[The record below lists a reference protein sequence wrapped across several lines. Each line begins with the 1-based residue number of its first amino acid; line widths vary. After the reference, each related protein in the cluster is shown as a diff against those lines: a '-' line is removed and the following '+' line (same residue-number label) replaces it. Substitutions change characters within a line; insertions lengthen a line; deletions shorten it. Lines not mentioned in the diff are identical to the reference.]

1 MRRRTAAALV
11 CTALLAGS
19 APGVN
24 ALEGRPAYGMLV
36 IGHRGAPV
44 YTTESSQAS
53 YEIASNLRADL
64 LEGDIVMSRDGQ
76 LVVCHDL
83 DLSRITDVAAK
94 FPGRATVRNFNG
106 VDYTGYWVDDF
117 TWAELSTLTKPNG
130 QGLLSLEQL
139 ITLAQ
144 SRGASLYME
153 IKESQ
158 YFATP
163 QPTRANPLDITGAL
177 ISVLNAYGE
186 AGRGAPFWVQSD
198 SADDLIRIKQ
208 TTGNRTVFLTR
219 SVGPEDVGLFPQFR
233 QFADVLGVPTTRA
246 RRSLVQQAHAADLG
260 VHVWTLRGSRDAY
273 RKAAAI
279 GADGVITDFP
289 DLGVDVRARQLL
301 GDRPAG
307 LTSRVENGNAVASW
321 NAVAGSWYAV
331 TFNFGDP
338 LLAPTLWVQ
347 GGSASYPMADAKNV
361 DITVARYDGARLGGD
376 AFTRAYLVPPNY
388 RQPRVKTRVRNVEAV
403 VSSDAKTRITGVMER
418 LRGKKWVPLS
428 NGAGWLRGR
437 GEDVGDLR
445 RNFRADKDGAFSL
458 TVRVRKDILDGYVPE
473 RSWMAGVTATKRLK
487 PSSSDWVHSKEGPPP
502 APAKKRRS
510 QSLPGPDVKVRVN

>member
-1 MRRRTAAALV
+1 VRRRTAAALV

-376 AFTRAYLVPPNY
+376 AFTRAYVVPPNY